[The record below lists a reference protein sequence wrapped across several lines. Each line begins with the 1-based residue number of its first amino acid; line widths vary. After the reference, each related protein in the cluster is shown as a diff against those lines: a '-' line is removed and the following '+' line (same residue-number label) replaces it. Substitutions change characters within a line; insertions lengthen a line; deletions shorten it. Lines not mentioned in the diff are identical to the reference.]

1 MVVAGDHAVD
11 FGVEHVADEI
21 WVDSVNDEL
30 EPLAGELVVD
40 LVDALIECEQ
50 AFAARL
56 LGQRDEQR
64 SRARPRRGLCVLKAI
79 L

>member
-21 WVDSVNDEL
+21 WVDSVNHQL
-30 EPLAGELVVD
+30 QALAGELVVD

-50 AFAARL
+50 AFAAGL
-56 LGQRDEQR
+56 LGQRDEQVH
-64 SRARPRRGLCVLKAI
+64 ALRPRPAPWS
-79 L
+79 